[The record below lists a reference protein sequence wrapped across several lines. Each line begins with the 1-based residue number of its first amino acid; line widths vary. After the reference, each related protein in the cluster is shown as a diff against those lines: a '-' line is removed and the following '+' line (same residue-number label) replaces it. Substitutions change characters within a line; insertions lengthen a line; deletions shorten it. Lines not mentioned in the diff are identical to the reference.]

1 MADFRELLSSKKLK
15 AGTFIGEFDA
25 PGMAAILKSAGC
37 DFAFVDMEHS
47 GFSFQT
53 AKALLRSLRSAGI
66 ATLIRPPSKSRR
78 DLSLACDIGAEGV
91 MPPMLE
97 SEEQAR
103 ACLDAIKYHPEGTRG
118 CAFGIAHD
126 DYRPAPVSDAIET
139 ANRKTSFV
147 ALIESSEG
155 VANCDAIAATP
166 GVDCLWIGHF
176 DLSAS
181 LGIPGEF
188 KNPVFKEAVAAVM
201 QAAARHGKSAGRLV
215 ASAEEGVELF
225 REGNDFIC
233 YLGDVWLLQRALSSG
248 ISAIRREVPDGELAG
263 RG

>member
-1 MADFRELLSSKKLK
+1 MAEFSELLKTKRLK
-15 AGTFIGEFDA
+15 SGTYIGEFDV
-25 PGMAAILKSAGC
+25 PGMAAILQSAGC
-37 DFAFVDMEHS
+37 EFAFVDMEHS

-53 AKALLRSLRSAGI
+53 AKAMLRSLRSVGI
-66 ATLIRPPSKSRR
+66 ATLLRPPSKSRS
-78 DLSLACDIGAEGV
+78 DLSIACDIGAEGV
-91 MPPMLE
+91 VPPMLE
-97 SEEQAR
+97 TEIQAR
-103 ACLDAIKYHPEGTRG
+103 ACVDAIKYHPAGTRG

-126 DYRPAPVSDAIET
+126 DYRPASVGEAMES

-147 ALIESSEG
+147 ALIESSDG
-155 VANCDAIAATP
+155 VANCDAIASTE

-188 KNPVFKEAVAAVM
+188 ENPRFKEAIASVM
-201 QAAARHGKSAGRLV
+201 SAAAKHGKSVGRLV
-215 ASAEEGVELF
+215 ASANEGVELF
-225 REGNDFIC
+225 RDGCDFIC

-248 ISAIRREVPDGELAG
+248 IHAIRSAIPDGELAG